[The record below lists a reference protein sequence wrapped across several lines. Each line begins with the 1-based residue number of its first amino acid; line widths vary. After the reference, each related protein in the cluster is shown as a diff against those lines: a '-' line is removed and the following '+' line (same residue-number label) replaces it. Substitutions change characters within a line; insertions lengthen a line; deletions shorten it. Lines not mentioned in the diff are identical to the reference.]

1 MLVYAVEG
9 YAKKHGISEQETL
22 SLFSKHGIP
31 HRICTDYNVAYIEH
45 TNLDEN
51 VTYAEDIIEG
61 RIPQR
66 VDE

>member
-9 YAKKHGISEQETL
+9 YAKKHNISEQETL
-22 SLFSKHGIP
+22 SLFRKHGVP
-31 HRICTDYNVAYIEH
+31 LHICSDYNVKYIEH

-61 RIPQR
+61 RIPLGTA
-66 VDE
+66 E